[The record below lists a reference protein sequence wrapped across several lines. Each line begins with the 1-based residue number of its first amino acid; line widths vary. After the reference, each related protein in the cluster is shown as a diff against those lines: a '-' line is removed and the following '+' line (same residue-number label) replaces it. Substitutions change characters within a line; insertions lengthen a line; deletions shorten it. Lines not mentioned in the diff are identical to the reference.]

1 MRELTAVMRTLLPL
15 IEDEAMREAVT
26 AQTRSILET
35 SLYRAP
41 ELQGECWTT
50 VSEIL
55 GTETFRFLE
64 RAGLVEAQMG
74 DPSEWPDWLVRVREC
89 FAGKE
94 DASCSA

>member
-26 AQTRSILET
+26 TQTRSILET
-35 SLYRAP
+35 SVYRAP
-41 ELQGECWTT
+41 EIQGECWTT

-55 GTETFRFLE
+55 GTETFRYLE
-64 RAGLVEAQMG
+64 RVGLTEAQMG

-94 DASCSA
+94 VPPCA